1 MVVGTGIV
9 DLFVGGSR
17 SLKEKR
23 AVLRRIL
30 GRTKNAFNV
39 SIAEVGAYNSWKR
52 CRIGFSMVGNEKG
65 FVNSKMDKIVNFI
78 EGLQLADVIG
88 VSREIST
95 VSDAWGSDGDDGIDG
110 LPQS

>member
-23 AVLRRIL
+23 AILRRIL
-30 GRTKNAFNV
+30 GRTRNEFNV
-39 SIAEVGAYNSWKR
+39 SIAEVDAHNSWQR
-52 CRIGFSMVGNEKG
+52 CRIGFSVVGNEKG

-78 EGLQLADVIG
+78 EGLHLADVMDVTMEMYTI
-88 VSREIST
+88 
-95 VSDAWGSDGDDGIDG
+95 SDAWKSGGDDGIDG
-110 LPQS
+110 FSQG